1 MKALHAILGATAA
14 LAAGAIA
21 LTIPS
26 APARADA
33 MSCANLVP
41 TINVNLGTVID
52 SFQPIATRVQAMTL
66 SVNTF
71 ADCLGVQHPTPGCFN
86 SASYRLPFAIAN
98 LAYISGMGT
107 GFARQGQ
114 SFPNSSVNGDVG
126 FVYSQLAFYVNEIG
140 GCTN

>member
-1 MKALHAILGATAA
+1 MRFTSIEVGFERSGA
-14 LAAGAIA
+14 
-21 LTIPS
+21 
-26 APARADA
+26 ARADA

-41 TINVNLGTVID
+41 TIKVNLGTVID

-86 SASYRLPFAIAN
+86 SASYRLPFTIAN